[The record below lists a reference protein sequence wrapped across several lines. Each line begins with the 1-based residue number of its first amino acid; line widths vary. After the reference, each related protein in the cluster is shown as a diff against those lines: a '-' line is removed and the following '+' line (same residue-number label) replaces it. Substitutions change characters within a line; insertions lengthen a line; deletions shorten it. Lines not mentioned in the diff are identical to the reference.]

1 MRQLGIIVGNVYTIM
16 TTAMGLSVIFSVP
29 KETHLAKTMNIK
41 VKKMRNK
48 MDKVIFRKWPD
59 GDIIALFPQI
69 AGNVSGYL
77 CESYMH
83 NGQYGAAN
91 PVCIV
96 RATKPAK
103 PTECIKLKK
112 ELRQIDYNPVVVKR
126 FTYKDYLIRK
136 AQYQQEKG

>member
-1 MRQLGIIVGNVYTIM
+1 MWSTVW
-16 TTAMGLSVIFSVP
+16 S
-29 KETHLAKTMNIK
+29 IK
-41 VKKMRNK
+41 VKKVRNK
-48 MDKVIFRKWPD
+48 MDKVIFRKWPN

-83 NGQYGAAN
+83 NGQHGAAT
-91 PVCIV
+91 PAIV
-96 RATKPAK
+96 RDTKPAK
-103 PTECIKLKK
+103 PAEYIKLKR